1 MINVTIQIPN
11 KKSSIM
17 YDAVVAGGSI
27 SGLLAA
33 REIAKGGYSVLVL
46 EEGFEVGS
54 PEHCGGLVSKN
65 ALKELE
71 IEPSNKTFDS
81 EIECAKI
88 FSPEGKEITINSKR
102 QQIIVINRRELDK
115 QAARQ
120 ARDNGAEISV
130 KTSFQEK
137 IKEGVRT
144 SNGEIKCKYFVDCR
158 GVSRLANKDRD
169 GILLTAQYEVYA
181 DWIKEGQ
188 VEVYFDQKKYPEFFA
203 WIIPSGK
210 GVGKVGVSGK
220 GINTLTSIDEFLKS
234 KGGFSTI
241 RKIFAPIWIKGPIKN
256 FVEEETLIVGDAA
269 GQAKPTTAGGIF
281 SCGMGGVLA
290 GRAIVKALK
299 MNDSSLLSEYE
310 KEWKEK
316 FGKEFEKQNLA
327 RKVLARLD
335 NDTVNK
341 LFKSIT
347 PEIEEDISS
356 KEDFDFHTS
365 SILRLLGM
373 KGTFNTMQ
381 ALLGGEIKRLV
392 QSKA

>member
-33 REIAKGGYSVLVL
+33 REIAKEGYSVLVL

-71 IEPSNKTFDS
+71 LEPSQKTFDS

-120 ARDNGAEISV
+120 AKDNGAKICV

-137 IKEGVRT
+137 IKDGVRT

-158 GVSRLANKDRD
+158 GVLRLANKDRD

-188 VEVYFDQKKYPEFFA
+188 VEVYFDQKRYPEFFA
-203 WIIPSGK
+203 WIIPSDEGKGKVGIAGK
-210 GVGKVGVSGK
+210 GVNVSD
-220 GINTLTSIDEFLKS
+220 TLNEFLKQ
-234 KGGFSTI
+234 KGEFSTI
-241 RKIFAPIWIKGPIKN
+241 RKIFAPIWIKGPIKR
-256 FVEEETLIVGDAA
+256 FVEGNTVIVGDAA

-281 SCGMGGVLA
+281 TSGMGGVYA
-290 GRAIVKALK
+290 GQAIAAFLK
-299 MNDSSLLSEYE
+299 TNER
-310 KEWKEK
+310 KELDNYQKKWTER
-316 FGKEFEKQNLA
+316 FGKEFEKQLLA
-327 RKVLARLD
+327 RKILERMD
-335 NDTVNK
+335 NQTINK
-341 LFKSIT
+341 LFETIT
-347 PEIEEDISS
+347 PDIINEISEKD
-356 KEDFDFHTS
+356 DFDFHTS
-365 SILRLLGM
+365 SIIKLLGI
-373 KGTFNTMQ
+373 KGSLKTAQT
-381 ALLGGEIKRLV
+381 LVSGELKKILG
-392 QSKA
+392 